1 MFFFYMAIIKRY
13 LICISIVISYY
24 CQSYLA
30 VAVISVDAF
39 YDNIEVIKN
48 MHTNLNLNLFYSHKS
63 FHTNFD
69 IEQSIYFNNSL
80 FLLF

>member
-1 MFFFYMAIIKRY
+1 MAIIKWY
-13 LICISIVISYY
+13 LICISVVISYY

-48 MHTNLNLNLFYSHKS
+48 IHTNLNSKLFYSHKS
-63 FHTNFD
+63 FNANFD
-69 IEQSIYFNNSL
+69 FEQSIYFNNWL
-80 FLLF
+80 FLLL